1 MRDWFFFIIWSIR
14 LKKIIK
20 SVYKT
25 DTGSLVY
32 LTDNYKQ
39 MFKQCLQYLNILN
52 MFTRHENVE
61 AIFTIL

>member
-1 MRDWFFFIIWSIR
+1 MLVRDWFFFIIWSIR

-39 MFKQCLQYLNILN
+39 MFKQCFDPDVKFESFRSK
-52 MFTRHENVE
+52 FT
-61 AIFTIL
+61 